1 MPKNRLSGDER
12 RQQIIE
18 KAAEVFAKKGVMGTR
33 TRDIAE
39 ICNINEALIYR
50 HFASKEE
57 LYQEAMI
64 YSYDLAISSW
74 ISGAKGHANGLSA
87 LIAVFKAQFKML
99 NENPLL
105 CANMWHGIAS
115 TTHDPVMAENATRKI
130 NSYHEFIKGMIE
142 QGIKDGSI
150 KPEID
155 PERCAWLLR
164 GSTYNF
170 MLHGILSLNASSEV
184 RDPKLYCE
192 FIRDILSTDSKPG
205 PGES

>member
-12 RQQIIE
+12 RHQIIE

-39 ICNINEALIYR
+39 VCNINEALIYR
-50 HFASKEE
+50 HFTSKDE

-64 YSYDLAISSW
+64 YSYDLAVRSW
-74 ISGAKGHANGLSA
+74 MSGAKGHANGLSA
-87 LIAVFKAQFKML
+87 LIAVLLVQFEML
-99 NENPLL
+99 SENPVL

-115 TTHDPVMAENATRKI
+115 TTHDPIMAESLEEKL
-130 NSYHEFIKGMIE
+130 NSFHVFIKGMIE

-150 KPEID
+150 KPEITPD
-155 PERCAWLLR
+155 LGAWLLR
-164 GSTYNF
+164 GSSFNY
-170 MLHGILSLNASSEV
+170 ILRGVLNLEAGSEA
-184 RDPKLYCE
+184 RDPELYSK
-192 FIRDILSTDSKPG
+192 FIRDLLSTDSKPG